1 MKQQNRFRSE
11 QKTNVHLLERAL
23 SFKDRIFSMIALRRG
38 VRRLQHYII
47 IIICALPLL
56 YGIWRGIDYAIE
68 KAYSLNIENI
78 SYKSR
83 RGLISKEQALKILGV
98 EGAVNMAT
106 LDASGM
112 QKKLEDIPSIESARI
127 RAELPD
133 TLHIEV
139 DERIPI
145 VFVEMETGA
154 STGRRTRLFMDPN
167 GILFPVNAEYHKNF
181 MGVPTWYLQLSDIRE
196 LKEGE
201 RIAEEKCR
209 PIRELVAASNAYDLA
224 EIPAIREIFR
234 PKEWKI
240 QLTLDNGTSVT
251 MQVYEIKEQMERLA
265 MILEHAQ
272 LTGMKAHSIN
282 VIQRI
287 NPTVIPAEEPLKTE
301 KTAQKETEE
310 KKSGNADKDKRKR
323 GRR

>member
-1 MKQQNRFRSE
+1 MKPQNRYRSE
-11 QKTNVHLLERAL
+11 QKSNVHLLEKAL

-38 VRRLQHYII
+38 LRRLQRYLI
-47 IIICALPLL
+47 IIICALPVL

-68 KAYSLNIENI
+68 KAYSLSIENI

-83 RGLISKEQALKILGV
+83 RGLISKEQALKIL
-98 EGAVNMAT
+98 EIDGAVNMAT
-106 LDASGM
+106 LDAKGM
-112 QKKLEDIPSIESARI
+112 QEKLEAIPGIDSARI

-145 VFVEMETGA
+145 VFVEMESGA
-154 STGRRTRLFMDPN
+154 STGRRTRLFMDPK

-196 LKEGE
+196 LKAGE
-201 RIAEEKCR
+201 RISEDRCR
-209 PIRELVAASNAYDLA
+209 PIRELIAASNAYDLT

-265 MILEHAQ
+265 MMLEHTQ
-272 LTGMKAHSIN
+272 VTGVKPRSIN

-287 NPTVIPAEEPLKTE
+287 NPTYIPAEEP
-301 KTAQKETEE
+301 
-310 KKSGNADKDKRKR
+310 KKDKDAPEKGDDKKKK

>member
-1 MKQQNRFRSE
+1 MKPQNRYRSE
-11 QKTNVHLLERAL
+11 QKSNVHLLEKAL

-38 VRRLQHYII
+38 LRRLQRYLI
-47 IIICALPLL
+47 IIICALPVL

-68 KAYSLNIENI
+68 KAYSLSIENI

-83 RGLISKEQALKILGV
+83 RGLISKEQALKIL
-98 EGAVNMAT
+98 EIDGAVNMAT
-106 LDASGM
+106 LDAKGM
-112 QKKLEDIPSIESARI
+112 QEKLEAIPGIDSARI

-145 VFVEMETGA
+145 VFVEMESGA
-154 STGRRTRLFMDPN
+154 STGRRTRLFMDPK

-196 LKEGE
+196 LKAGE
-201 RIAEEKCR
+201 RIAEERCR
-209 PIRELVAASNAYDLA
+209 PIRELIAASNAYDLT

-265 MILEHAQ
+265 MMLEHTQ
-272 LTGMKAHSIN
+272 VTGVKPRSIN

-287 NPTVIPAEEPLKTE
+287 NPTYIPAEEPKP
-301 KTAQKETEE
+301 K
-310 KKSGNADKDKRKR
+310 KDKNESEKGDDKKKK

>member
-11 QKTNVHLLERAL
+11 QKTNVRLLEKAL
-23 SFKDRIFSMIALRRG
+23 SFKDRLFSIIALRRG
-38 VRRLQHYII
+38 VRRLRHYII
-47 IIICALPLL
+47 ILLCAMPIL
-56 YGIWRGIDYAIE
+56 YGIWRGVDFAIE
-68 KAYSLNIENI
+68 KAYSLSIDNI

-83 RGLISKEQALKILGV
+83 RGLISKEQALQILGI

-112 QKKLEDIPSIESARI
+112 QKTLEAVPSIDSARI

-145 VFVEMETGA
+145 VFVEMESGA
-154 STGRRTRLFMDPN
+154 STGRRTRLFMDPK
-167 GILFPVNAEYHKNF
+167 GVLFPVNAEYHRNF
-181 MGVPTWYLQLSDIRE
+181 MGVPTWYLQTADVRE
-196 LKEGE
+196 LCTGAKISEE
-201 RIAEEKCR
+201 RCR
-209 PIRELVAASNAYDLA
+209 PIKELVAASNAYDLS

-240 QLTLDNGTSVT
+240 QITLDNGTSVT

-265 MILEHAQ
+265 MILEHARA
-272 LTGMKAHSIN
+272 TGMKARSIN

-287 NPTVIPAEEPLKTE
+287 NPTVVPAEKMEAPAEEDD
-301 KTAQKETEE
+301 
-310 KKSGNADKDKRKR
+310 KKKKKRN
-323 GRR
+323 RR

>member
-1 MKQQNRFRSE
+1 MKPQNRYRSE
-11 QKTNVHLLERAL
+11 QKSNVHLLEKAL

-38 VRRLQHYII
+38 LRRLQRYLII
-47 IIICALPLL
+47 LICALPVL

-68 KAYSLNIENI
+68 KAYSLSIENI

-83 RGLISKEQALKILGV
+83 RGLISKEQALKIL
-98 EGAVNMAT
+98 EIDGAVNMAT
-106 LDASGM
+106 LDAKGM
-112 QKKLEDIPSIESARI
+112 QEKLEAIPGIDSARI

-145 VFVEMETGA
+145 VFVEMESGA
-154 STGRRTRLFMDPN
+154 STGRRTRLFMDPK

-196 LKEGE
+196 LKAGE
-201 RIAEEKCR
+201 RIAEERCR
-209 PIRELVAASNAYDLA
+209 PIRELIAASNAYDLT

-265 MILEHAQ
+265 MMLEHTQ
-272 LTGMKAHSIN
+272 VTGVKPRSIN

-287 NPTVIPAEEPLKTE
+287 NPTYIPAEEP
-301 KTAQKETEE
+301 
-310 KKSGNADKDKRKR
+310 KKDKDAPEKGDDKKKK

>member
-1 MKQQNRFRSE
+1 MKPQNRYRSE
-11 QKTNVHLLERAL
+11 QKSNVHLLEKAL

-38 VRRLQHYII
+38 LRRLQRYLI
-47 IIICALPLL
+47 IIICALPVL

-68 KAYSLNIENI
+68 KAYSLSIENI

-83 RGLISKEQALKILGV
+83 RGLISKEQALKIL
-98 EGAVNMAT
+98 EIDGAVNMAT
-106 LDASGM
+106 LDAKGM
-112 QKKLEDIPSIESARI
+112 QEKLEAIPGIDSARI

-145 VFVEMETGA
+145 VFVEMESGA
-154 STGRRTRLFMDPN
+154 STGRRTRLFMDPK

-196 LKEGE
+196 LKAGE
-201 RIAEEKCR
+201 RIAEERCR
-209 PIRELVAASNAYDLA
+209 PIRELIAASNAYDLT

-265 MILEHAQ
+265 MMLEHTQ
-272 LTGMKAHSIN
+272 VTGVKPRSIN

-287 NPTVIPAEEPLKTE
+287 NPTYIPAEEPK
-301 KTAQKETEE
+301 
-310 KKSGNADKDKRKR
+310 KDKNESEKGDDKKKK

>member
-1 MKQQNRFRSE
+1 MKSQNRYRSE
-11 QKTNVHLLERAL
+11 QKSNVHLLEKAL

-38 VRRLQHYII
+38 MRRLRRYLLIL
-47 IIICALPLL
+47 ICALPVL
-56 YGIWRGIDYAIE
+56 YGIWRGVDYAIE
-68 KAYSLNIENI
+68 KAYSLSIENI

-83 RGLISKEQALKILGV
+83 RGLISKEQALKIL
-98 EGAVNMAT
+98 EIDGAVNMAT
-106 LDASGM
+106 FDAKGM
-112 QKKLEDIPSIESARI
+112 QQKLENIPGIDSARI

-145 VFVEMETGA
+145 VFVEMESGA
-154 STGRRTRLFMDPN
+154 STGRRTRLFMDPK

-201 RIAEEKCR
+201 RIPEDRCR
-209 PIRELVAASNAYDLA
+209 PIRELIAASNAYDLT

-265 MILEHAQ
+265 MMMEHTQ
-272 LTGMKAHSIN
+272 VTGVKPRSIN

-287 NPTVIPAEEPLKTE
+287 NPTYIPAEEPKKE
-301 KTAQKETEE
+301 KEE
-310 KKSGNADKDKRKR
+310 ANKSEDKKKRS
-323 GRR
+323 RR

>member
-11 QKTNVHLLERAL
+11 QKTNVRLLERAL

-38 VRRLQHYII
+38 VRRLQHYVII
-47 IIICALPLL
+47 LICALPIL
-56 YGIWRGIDYAIE
+56 YGIWRGVDYAIE
-68 KAYSLNIENI
+68 KAYSLNIEKI

-83 RGLISKEQALKILGV
+83 RGLISKEQALKILGI

-112 QKKLEDIPSIESARI
+112 QEKLEAIPGIDSAII

-133 TLHIEV
+133 TLYIEI

-145 VFVEMETGA
+145 VFVEMESGA
-154 STGRRTRLFMDPN
+154 STGRRTRLFMDPK
-167 GILFPVNAEYHKNF
+167 GVLFPVNAEYHKNF
-181 MGVPTWYLQLSDIRE
+181 MGVPTWYLQLTDVRE

-201 RIAEEKCR
+201 RIPEEKCR
-209 PIRELVAASNAYDLA
+209 PIRELIAAANAYDLT

-240 QLTLDNGTSVT
+240 LLTLENGTSVT

-265 MILEHAQ
+265 IILEHAQ

-287 NPTVIPAEEPLKTE
+287 NPTVIPAEKSE
-301 KTAQKETEE
+301 KEDKEIKGNKAENGQQK
-310 KKSGNADKDKRKR
+310 KR
-323 GRR
+323 RRR

>member
-11 QKTNVHLLERAL
+11 QKTNVRLLEKAL
-23 SFKDRIFSMIALRRG
+23 SLKARIFSLIALRRG
-38 VRRLQHYII
+38 MRRLQRYVLLLLIAIPII
-47 IIICALPLL
+47 W
-56 YGIWRGIDYAIE
+56 GIWYALDYAIE
-68 KAYSLNIENI
+68 TAYSLSIENI

-83 RGLISKEQALKILGV
+83 RGLINKEQALKILGI

-112 QKKLEDIPSIESARI
+112 QKKLESIPSIDSARI

-145 VFVEMETGA
+145 VFVEMESGA
-154 STGRRTRLFMDPN
+154 STGRRTRLFMDPK
-167 GILFPVNAEYHKNF
+167 GVLFPVNAEYHRNF
-181 MGVPTWYLQLSDIRE
+181 MGVPTWYLQTADIRE
-196 LKEGE
+196 LKAGE
-201 RIAEEKCR
+201 RISEDRCR
-209 PIRELVAASNAYDLA
+209 PIKELIAASNAYDLT

-240 QLTLDNGTSVT
+240 QLTLDNGTAVT
-251 MQVYEIKEQMERLA
+251 MQVYELKEQMERLA
-265 MILEHAQ
+265 MIMEHARV
-272 LTGMKAHSIN
+272 TGMKPRSIN

-287 NPTVIPAEEPLKTE
+287 NPTVIPAEDAPQED
-301 KTAQKETEE
+301 ETQ
-310 KKSGNADKDKRKR
+310 KDKKKKKR
-323 GRR
+323 ERR

>member
-1 MKQQNRFRSE
+1 MKPQNRYRSE
-11 QKTNVHLLERAL
+11 QKSNVHLLEKAL

-38 VRRLQHYII
+38 LRRLQRYLI
-47 IIICALPLL
+47 IIICALPVL

-68 KAYSLNIENI
+68 KAYSLSIENI

-83 RGLISKEQALKILGV
+83 RGLISKEQALKIL
-98 EGAVNMAT
+98 EIDGAVNMAT
-106 LDASGM
+106 LDAKGM
-112 QKKLEDIPSIESARI
+112 QEKLEAIPGIDSARI

-145 VFVEMETGA
+145 VFVEMESGA
-154 STGRRTRLFMDPN
+154 STGRRTRLFMDPK

-196 LKEGE
+196 LKAGE
-201 RIAEEKCR
+201 RISEDRCR
-209 PIRELVAASNAYDLA
+209 PIRELIAASNAYDLT

-265 MILEHAQ
+265 MMLEHTQ
-272 LTGMKAHSIN
+272 VTGVKPRSIN

-287 NPTVIPAEEPLKTE
+287 NPTYIPAEEPKKE
-301 KTAQKETEE
+301 KDEPAKGDN
-310 KKSGNADKDKRKR
+310 KKKK